1 MHARFFFASFLS
13 VLVMSMAPVG
23 AQTRDEMVRKDLAD
37 LKDDPVWTYN
47 DLDAG
52 VAEAKRTGK
61 PLFVVLRCIP

>member
-1 MHARFFFASFLS
+1 MSLRISLSFIAAITSLG
-13 VLVMSMAPVG
+13 VAH
-23 AQTRDEMVRKDLAD
+23 AQTRDEMVRNDLAD

-52 VAEAKRTGK
+52 IAEAERTGK